1 MSEMYIT
8 QLHANKV
15 RHLCDVTIPLSIDKR
30 KHLILTGKNGS
41 GKTSLMEAVA
51 GHLDSI
57 TKHDRLSTAKK
68 SLPIDENSLKKQLAN
83 NDSEGA
89 EETRER
95 IKFWHEEIKNLS
107 HGLDLELSCA
117 PSSFK
122 SAFSRGHFVIAFYK
136 CDRTFSA
143 IIPKQIE
150 KVELKESYGIEED
163 YPRKDFVKYLLDL
176 KMTQALAISNGNT
189 AKAQE
194 ITQWFDNLQDL
205 LRDVFD
211 DASVEIV
218 FDEDTFEFFIRM
230 DDREPFDFNSMSS
243 GYAAVFDIVLDLM
256 MRMKR
261 QVGYRFDFTLPGI
274 VLIDEIETHL
284 HLQLQR
290 KILPMLTQLFPHV
303 QFLVSTHSPFV
314 ISSIDDV
321 IIYDLERRMLV
332 EGGLTNVP
340 YEGIVEGYFEVDTLS
355 EELSEK
361 FSRYKELA
369 EKPELTNDELEEI
382 VRLEFYLDETP
393 DYLGLEFATEYKQV
407 KLELAQRMG

>member
-1 MSEMYIT
+1 
-8 QLHANKV
+8 
-15 RHLCDVTIPLSIDKR
+15 
-30 KHLILTGKNGS
+30 
-41 GKTSLMEAVA
+41 
-51 GHLDSI
+51 
-57 TKHDRLSTAKK
+57 
-68 SLPIDENSLKKQLAN
+68 
-83 NDSEGA
+83 
-89 EETRER
+89 
-95 IKFWHEEIKNLS
+95 
-107 HGLDLELSCA
+107 
-117 PSSFK
+117 
-122 SAFSRGHFVIAFYK
+122 
-136 CDRTFSA
+136 
-143 IIPKQIE
+143 
-150 KVELKESYGIEED
+150 
-163 YPRKDFVKYLLDL
+163 
-176 KMTQALAISNGNT
+176 MTQALAISNGST

-218 FDEDTFEFFIRM
+218 FDEDTFEFFISM
-230 DDREPFDFNSMSS
+230 DDRGPFDFNSMSS

-261 QVGYRFDFTLPGI
+261 QIGYRFDFALPGI

-314 ISSIDDV
+314 ISSVDDV

-340 YEGIVEGYFEVDTLS
+340 YEGIVEGYFKADTLS

-382 VRLEFYLDETP
+382 VRLELYLDETP
-393 DYLGLEFATEYKQV
+393 DYLGLEFATEYKQI
-407 KLELAQRMG
+407 KLELAQRMR